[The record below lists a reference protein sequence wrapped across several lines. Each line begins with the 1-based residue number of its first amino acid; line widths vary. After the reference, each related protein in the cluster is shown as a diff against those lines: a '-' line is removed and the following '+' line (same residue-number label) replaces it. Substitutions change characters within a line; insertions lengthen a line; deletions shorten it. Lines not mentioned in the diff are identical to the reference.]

1 MSGFATYRDLR
12 FFDTVCYSCL
22 SKQAFETRGVSG
34 LNRVLRTVFVLV
46 SLLMVACDPGMTIRQ
61 FKSPDDAR
69 GVSPVVVNIK
79 QTRQLI
85 GEKLYYPDVKVT
97 NSSGLPMTVTN
108 VELAARNKT
117 YANKS
122 PRPETY
128 PLTIPPGKT
137 ETLEVIFQL
146 DDDLYETFQ
155 GPVELRVH
163 YRTDGKLQLARASVI
178 RD

>member
-1 MSGFATYRDLR
+1 
-12 FFDTVCYSCL
+12 
-22 SKQAFETRGVSG
+22 VS
-34 LNRVLRTVFVLV
+34 
-46 SLLMVACDPGMTIRQ
+46 
-61 FKSPDDAR
+61 
-69 GVSPVVVNIK
+69 IK

-85 GEKLYYPDVKVT
+85 GEKFYFPEVKVT
-97 NSSGLPMTVTN
+97 NSSGSPITVTN

-117 YANKS
+117 YANKP

-128 PLTIPPGKT
+128 PLTIPPGGT
-137 ETLEVIFQL
+137 ETLEVIFRL

-163 YRTDGKLQLARASVI
+163 YRTDGMLQLARASVI